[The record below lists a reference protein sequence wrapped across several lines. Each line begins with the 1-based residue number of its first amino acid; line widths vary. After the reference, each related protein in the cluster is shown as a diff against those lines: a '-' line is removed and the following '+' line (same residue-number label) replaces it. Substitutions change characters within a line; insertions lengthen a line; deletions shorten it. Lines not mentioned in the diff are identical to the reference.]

1 MKNIQHI
8 TYDEKNR
15 KEITRNMPLKNTKN
29 KPADFKVCFLD
40 TEFNATDYNNQ
51 NDGFQEITEIGAVIF
66 QNGRP
71 IDRFTQYC
79 KIKKG
84 HKLTKRCKKITGIKP
99 DVLSK
104 EGIPFNQTMK
114 NLKEFLDKHEISKVY
129 TFGPADAFEMRST
142 AKLNGSDADVL
153 DTIKRISNVYPM
165 FAKTLSLH
173 YAFSLSDICR
183 ICYIDHEANGR
194 AHSALNDAEDTG
206 FAFYN
211 MKRGRINKEILQE
224 INTHKYHVKIY
235 RENRSVNMANIKM
248 PSVVTDEFI
257 RNLEEVFKNAGQT
270 LNEPIVR
277 AMHDDMMRIIGR
289 PDLETGESGL

>member
-84 HKLTKRCKKITGIKP
+84 HKLTKR
-99 DVLSK
+99 
-104 EGIPFNQTMK
+104 
-114 NLKEFLDKHEISKVY
+114 
-129 TFGPADAFEMRST
+129 
-142 AKLNGSDADVL
+142 
-153 DTIKRISNVYPM
+153 
-165 FAKTLSLH
+165 
-173 YAFSLSDICR
+173 
-183 ICYIDHEANGR
+183 
-194 AHSALNDAEDTG
+194 
-206 FAFYN
+206 
-211 MKRGRINKEILQE
+211 
-224 INTHKYHVKIY
+224 
-235 RENRSVNMANIKM
+235 
-248 PSVVTDEFI
+248 
-257 RNLEEVFKNAGQT
+257 
-270 LNEPIVR
+270 
-277 AMHDDMMRIIGR
+277 
-289 PDLETGESGL
+289 